1 MVRTPLRVLL
11 ATWTLVT
18 LIVTSVGPVV
28 SAALGEPS
36 GQRDDHPCG
45 SGTPFEVAPT
55 SRSLDAPMPCCAI
68 GNANSQP
75 PAGTPTVTRSNAS
88 QAVPVLSPSWSQSSA
103 PRIEAHPYTGVT
115 LGPIPL
121 VIRTSVLLI

>member
-1 MVRTPLRVLL
+1 MVRTPLRVVL

-18 LIVTSVGPVV
+18 LIVASVGPVAI
-28 SAALGEPS
+28 AALGEPS
-36 GQRDDHPCG
+36 GQRDDHACG
-45 SGTPFEVAPT
+45 SETPGEVAPS

-68 GNANSQP
+68 GSANAQT
-75 PAGTPTVTRSNAS
+75 PAGTPTVTRSSAPLNL
-88 QAVPVLSPSWSQSSA
+88 PILSPSWNQSSA
-103 PRIEAHPYTGVT
+103 PRIEAHPYRGVT